1 MTVKFHINGEP
12 VEAKGGESVLDV
24 ARRYGFEIPSLCHH
38 EAVVPYGACRL
49 CLVEIAKGHR
59 RKLTTSCNYEVL
71 EGIEVIT
78 DSPAIRKHRAMV
90 LELILAEAPDAEPV
104 RVLAKR
110 YGVTLSRFKPA
121 AAREGGALRDC
132 ILCGLCAR
140 VCTEV
145 VKANALTFNGRGDQR
160 GVGTPYGEACGQ
172 CVGCASCAS
181 VCPTNHIVV
190 KDTRDKREIW
200 GREFAMVRCESCG
213 APVMTE
219 AHRDHAVKVGPLPAD
234 YFKTC
239 TACKRKSLSGRFA
252 KVGS

>member
-1 MTVKFHINGEP
+1 MTVKFTINGEP
-12 VEAKGGESVLDV
+12 VEAQSGQSVLDV

-38 EAVVPYGACRL
+38 EAVTPYGACRL
-49 CLVEIAKGHR
+49 CLVEIAKGRR

-78 DSPAIRKHRAMV
+78 GSPAIRQHRAMV

-104 RVLAKR
+104 RELAKR
-110 YGVTLSRFKPA
+110 YGVVISRFKTTRA
-121 AAREGGALRDC
+121 VAGEGPRDC

-145 VKANALTFNGRGDQR
+145 VKADALAFNGRGDKR
-160 GVGTPYGEACGQ
+160 GVGTPYSEASAPCI
-172 CVGCASCAS
+172 GCASCAS
-181 VCPTNHIVV
+181 VCPTNRIVV
-190 KDTRDKREIW
+190 KDTKDMREIW
-200 GREFAMVRCESCG
+200 GREFALVRCDSCG

-219 AHRDHAVKVGPLPAD
+219 AHRDHAVKLGPLPAD
-234 YFKTC
+234 YYKTC